1 MTKSKA
7 TVKAQ
12 PTLESTVIECPVAL
26 EDIQL
31 QRGLFLELP
40 QGRYTIEYRAKGG
53 ATQPVSVYWDGEN
66 LH

>member
-7 TVKAQ
+7 TPK
-12 PTLESTVIECPVAL
+12 TLNPAIDTVIQCPTAL
-26 EDIQL
+26 SDIQL

-53 ATQPVSVYWDGEN
+53 AVQPVSVYWDGEQ